1 MKKYCLIVKTE
12 SYSGITVM
20 VDDDFDEDYDSP
32 VIRKLLRDFPKESRK
47 TILPEHDEVDI
58 INEGEDIKVEPEY
71 YLSNDG
77 VVKTRAYAD
86 IKSVLEI
93 PNLIQVQVDS
103 FNWFMTDGLRQ
114 LLDEI
119 SPIEDFPGGRFE
131 LTFQDHYFGKP
142 KNAE

>member
-32 VIRKLLRDFPKESRK
+32 VIRKLLRDFPKESRR

-58 INEGEDIKVEPEY
+58 INEGDDIKVEPEF

-77 VVKTRAYAD
+77 VVQT
-86 IKSVLEI
+86 I
-93 PNLIQVQVDS
+93 PV
-103 FNWFMTDGLRQ
+103 
-114 LLDEI
+114 
-119 SPIEDFPGGRFE
+119 
-131 LTFQDHYFGKP
+131 
-142 KNAE
+142 